1 MMRFLLACSWL
12 AACSGNAPPP
22 VVPPTLPVASTTC
35 YAGITTG
42 MGKKARTIA
51 RRTVDPAA
59 GHILEDVSH
68 DDGGGAKGVSSFHV
82 VMKVDGNN
90 FTMTETGGAFT
101 GSGVLVGEPWQWS
114 SWSST
119 SQIANAGITVESE
132 DELTDAGLTVTK
144 RIMREGKLLATTAET
159 LKPFDCAEWDKTLA
173 ALAAPVLDDALCERA
188 CTTFATL
195 RYWNRIEPTIAAL
208 PAKDQA
214 ASRAQAEAALADK
227 LRAGAPACASQC
239 MSAGDAVATACMANA
254 TTVEQ
259 LDACNAGP

>member
-1 MMRFLLACSWL
+1 MMRFLLGCSWL

-22 VVPPTLPVASTTC
+22 VVPPTLPAASTAC

-51 RRTVDPAA
+51 RRIVDPAA
-59 GHILEDVSH
+59 GHIVEDVSH
-68 DDGGGAKGVSSFHV
+68 DDGGAKGVNSFHV

-90 FTMTETGGAFT
+90 FTMTEAGGAFT
-101 GSGVLVGEPWQWS
+101 GSGALVGEPWQWS
-114 SWSST
+114 AWSST
-119 SQIANAGITVESE
+119 SQISNGGITVESE
-132 DELTDAGLTVTK
+132 DELTDAGIMVTK
-144 RIMREGKLLATTAET
+144 RIMREGKLLATTAAT
-159 LKPFDCAEWDKTLA
+159 LKPFDCAQWDKTLA
-173 ALAAPVLDDALCERA
+173 TLAAPVLDDALCERA

-195 RYWNRIEPTIAAL
+195 RYWSRIEPTISAL

-214 ASRAQAEAALADK
+214 TARAQAEATLADK
-227 LRAGAPACASQC
+227 LRAGTPTCASQC